1 MHNKI
6 VFTFLVLQCTLCLTI
21 RVPVD
26 WNDDSEVKDGQFVV
40 TKDKIQ
46 TPQPPIYNEY
56 FQYTANKPQF
66 AIDIAAAHGVHSPEK
81 HFESYPIRPHTGL
94 TKPVLGQHQILN
106 SDRHTYESYQPF
118 LQNAGYSNYVTPV
131 STSFEVYHPYKDE
144 QHALKEIYKDPV
156 LDKIRNDLRNSK
168 NRLQK
173 HENEAGETDINE
185 DEYLETP
192 KKTDRNKIP
201 EKNIPTQFEIHRP
214 QRRPIYYR
222 MPFRHN
228 YREQIL
234 NDKLRHPWNQ
244 NIAKVTPN
252 HYRPVKNHL
261 YRLRQQ
267 HALKYDD
274 EHNEYPQ
281 LPVPEGYN
289 ERPDGYDIYEKNK
302 GKYIQLR
309 NNFDES
315 INNVVQ
321 QNRPNTNNKIE
332 LQSGYANDDSNN
344 SQGEELF
351 VPIKN
356 YAQVRKTE
364 TIKHLPRK
372 AALQDAENIEEI
384 QNAPRLREA
393 IKSTKAQIV
402 YSEEGYE
409 DAAYDHAGEQ
419 KHASDHER
427 HGGYL
432 KENEISGGKYKTPSV
447 SANYEDNRGLVYRDQ
462 QLHGK
467 KWKDSK
473 QENEDEKES
482 NDYSED
488 DDEDDLSS
496 VIIDNLN
503 IDNDSDRNKRNS
515 DNLEMESSAELL
527 LKNEKKEISDNSS
540 ANNSQHEVI
549 KRETSFKIPEFDFN
563 STLPSDDEILKL
575 SKTNVTLQ
583 KIQTEDITKNNKKIK
598 YPYYLKNIKI
608 LNKNSPLRYAENI
621 DFIPKKSKGGTEF
634 YDSRSKHECSEVEDN
649 VDVIPEKLNKDGN
662 PDDNEESDGKTN
674 EKKIDNNL
682 KDKQRLKGLGDKID
696 CFKVKYFGENPLD
709 SPFFNEE
716 IIDSPEP
723 ITKPNLKVFET
734 KKLDDKSNNKLFYYD
749 SDIFSVLEK
758 VQNKSNKLTNPLKND
773 LSIIKNRTLKNNT
786 LLSQSNPLPEVL
798 NITNNGLQKNTKLLE
813 NIQNSNLL
821 NRPLDLANVTYKH
834 FQNKEDVTKPPL
846 SIRKKRATPFLYE
859 PYKII
864 RDSQVQ
870 DSKKTTTSS
879 NISPLIKQLQSSR
892 VIDKVTTNID
902 KDQGKKNSKAYKDI
916 GKVDRQKSP
925 NEQIIDTK
933 NSSFVDISSDKRR
946 GEPRYE
952 MRLTNHKTTYS
963 PVENKRAISVEDYK
977 TQIINDGTETNTKQV
992 HSTVQAQPKRSISSK
1007 MTSRPYFDVS
1017 KYLPEVKESQ
1027 NIAASNTIR
1036 KVIRT
1041 TTPEVTTDQTQR
1053 QKYNTDE
1060 DENEEYDEYEDDDDE
1075 DNEEEINI
1083 TTTTTT
1089 TTTTRKPATRKRTRG
1104 TTTVKPIPIEKETE
1118 PMKLRLTTRFRNTP
1132 STMKS
1137 IAHHHEVDKDPFQ
1150 KVSKTENDSAK
1161 YTEKKRK
1168 STKSTLV
1175 TDTKTYGEDDDDM
1188 TRKEVDAL
1196 LRVKQDMHE
1205 YMPRYEKENKN
1216 KNIKNGDHSDDSA
1229 EEISDNNE
1237 NEEEEEE
1244 EEEEDE
1250 DEDDD
1255 ENDDDDDDE
1264 FDKEE
1269 DDNDHDDNDDSNH
1282 QNKKSNLEFTTS
1294 EPTKRTLIRTTVAP
1308 ATTTES
1314 RSARIELKPT
1324 VLKKKFEMH
1333 EELPVNKSSPHIT
1346 QFKQDI
1352 KEIEIIKE
1360 IKPKLKKKNH
1370 KNLEALDLF
1379 RDENLAEEI
1388 NKLGD
1393 VEVFKENL
1401 NLKSGPKHGGNYR
1414 SLTSEDIQKEIVA
1427 SKVRDNANM
1436 DDVETSPTQPRTRIK
1451 LDEERPSRR
1460 NKNFATRGQSS
1471 SNDNAKNTKFTDMDV
1486 IDARLNN
1493 MNTGNLKPKSTTHNN
1508 KSAKLIELD
1517 VDDED
1522 DTSRMHGGNYKSYE
1536 NRNTGRQMH
1545 GGNYKSAKIIQ
1556 PEDSNKS
1563 RSRSKIRDARTNAAA
1578 LLNDYVRAVPI
1589 LTTTPAFILDP
1600 SKRMYY
1606 YVDS

>member
-1 MHNKI
+1 MHKKI

-40 TKDKIQ
+40 TKDKSQ

-56 FQYTANKPQF
+56 FQYTAHKPQF
-66 AIDIAAAHGVHSPEK
+66 AIDVAAAHGAQSPEK
-81 HFESYPIRPHTGL
+81 HFESHPVRPHTGL

-106 SDRHTYESYQPF
+106 PDMNKYESYQPF
-118 LQNAGYSNYVTPV
+118 LQNAGYSNYVTPA

-144 QHALKEIYKDPV
+144 QQALKEIYKDPV
-156 LDKIRNDLRNSK
+156 LDKIRNDLRDSK

-173 HENEAGETDINE
+173 YENEAGEVDK

-192 KKTDRNKIP
+192 EQTDRKKQP
-201 EKNIPTQFEIHRP
+201 QKNIPAQFEIHRP
-214 QRRPIYYR
+214 QRRPVYYR
-222 MPFRHN
+222 MPFRPN
-228 YREQIL
+228 YREQVL
-234 NDKLRHPWNQ
+234 NHKLRHPWNQ

-261 YRLRQQ
+261 SRLRQQ
-267 HALKYDD
+267 HAMKYDD

-281 LPVPEGYN
+281 LPAPEGYN

-302 GKYIQLR
+302 GKYVQLR
-309 NNFDES
+309 NNFDETM
-315 INNVVQ
+315 NKVVQ
-321 QNRPNTNNKIE
+321 QNRPYTNNKIE
-332 LQSGYANDDSNN
+332 LQSGYANDDLNN
-344 SQGEELF
+344 GQDEELF

-364 TIKHLPRK
+364 TTKHLPRK
-372 AALQDAENIEEI
+372 AALQDAQNIEEI

-447 SANYEDNRGLVYRDQ
+447 SDKYEDSRGLVHRDQ
-462 QLHGK
+462 ILHGE

-473 QENEDEKES
+473 KETEDEKES

-488 DDEDDLSS
+488 ENEEDLST

-515 DNLEMESSAELL
+515 DDFETESAAERLLE
-527 LKNEKKEISDNSS
+527 NEKKEIPDNSS

-583 KIQTEDITKNNKKIK
+583 KLKTEDLTKNNKKIK
-598 YPYYLKNIKI
+598 YPYYSKNIKI

-649 VDVIPEKLNKDGN
+649 VEVIPEKLNKDGD
-662 PDDNEESDGKTN
+662 PDDDENSDGETN

-682 KDKQRLKGLGDKID
+682 KKKQRLKGLGDKID

-716 IIDSPEP
+716 IIENPEP

-734 KKLDDKSNNKLFYYD
+734 KKLNDKSNNKLINYD
-749 SDIFSVLEK
+749 TDIFTILEK
-758 VQNKSNKLTNPLKND
+758 VQNKNNKFTNPLKND
-773 LSIIKNRTLKNNT
+773 LSIKRNSTLTNNT
-786 LLSQSNPLPEVL
+786 LLLHQSNPLLEVL
-798 NITNNGLQKNTKLLE
+798 NDTNNALQKNVKLLE
-813 NIQNSNLL
+813 NIQDSNLL
-821 NRPLDLANVTYKH
+821 NRPIDLSNVTYKH
-834 FQNKEDVTKPPL
+834 FQNKEDVTQPPL

-902 KDQGKKNSKAYKDI
+902 KDQGKKNSKIYKDI
-916 GKVDRQKSP
+916 GKVDRQKFP
-925 NEQIIDTK
+925 NEQIVDTK
-933 NSSFVDISSDKRR
+933 NSSFVDISSGKRR

-952 MRLTNHKTTYS
+952 LRPTNHKTTYS
-963 PVENKRAISVEDYK
+963 PVENKRAISAEDYK
-977 TQIINDGTETNTKQV
+977 SQISNDATETNTKQV
-992 HSTVQAQPKRSISSK
+992 HSTTPKRSISSK

-1017 KYLPEVKESQ
+1017 KYLPEVIETQ

-1041 TTPEVTTDQTQR
+1041 TTPEVTTDK
-1053 QKYNTDE
+1053 QKYNDE
-1060 DENEEYDEYEDDDDE
+1060 HDENEEYDEYEDEDDDE

-1089 TTTTRKPATRKRTRG
+1089 TTTTRKPTTRKRTRG
-1104 TTTVKPIPIEKETE
+1104 TTTIKPIQIEKETE
-1118 PMKLRLTTRFRNTP
+1118 PPKLRLTTRFRNSP
-1132 STMKS
+1132 SMMKS
-1137 IAHHHEVDKDPFQ
+1137 SSHHHEEDKDPIQ
-1150 KVSKTENDSAK
+1150 KVSKAENDSAN

-1175 TDTKTYGEDDDDM
+1175 TDTKSYGEDDDDM

-1196 LRVKQDMHE
+1196 LRVKQDMEE
-1205 YMPRYEKENKN
+1205 YMPRYEKENTNEN
-1216 KNIKNGDHSDDSA
+1216 KKDRNHSDDSA
-1229 EEISDNNE
+1229 DEVSDKNE
-1237 NEEEEEE
+1237 NEED
-1244 EEEEDE
+1244 EEEDE
-1250 DEDDD
+1250 DDEDD
-1255 ENDDDDDDE
+1255 DDDDDDE
-1264 FDKEE
+1264 FDDEEEE
-1269 DDNDHDDNDDSNH
+1269 DNDQDDKDDSKH
-1282 QNKKSNLEFTTS
+1282 KNKKSKLEITTS

-1324 VLKKKFEMH
+1324 VLKKKYEMH
-1333 EELPVNKSSPHIT
+1333 QELPINRSSPHIT

-1360 IKPKLKKKNH
+1360 MKPKLKKKNH

-1379 RDENLAEEI
+1379 RDEKLAEEI

-1393 VEVFKENL
+1393 VEVFRENL

-1414 SLTSEDIQKEIVA
+1414 SLTSEDIQKEIGA
-1427 SKVRDNANM
+1427 NKVRNSAKM
-1436 DDVETSPTQPRTRIK
+1436 DDVETSPTQPRKRIK
-1451 LDEERPSRR
+1451 LNEERTSRR
-1460 NKNFATRGQSS
+1460 NQNFASRGQSS
-1471 SNDNAKNTKFTDMDV
+1471 SNDNAKNIKLTDVDV
-1486 IDARLNN
+1486 IDTRLN
-1493 MNTGNLKPKSTTHNN
+1493 TGSLKSKSKDTRQNN

-1563 RSRSKIRDARTNAAA
+1563 KSRSNIRDARTNAAS
-1578 LLNDYVRAVPI
+1578 LLNDYARAVPI
-1589 LTTTPAFILDP
+1589 LTTAPPFILDP